1 MGTIAAPPPAIGVA
15 FGRGHVGGPGDAPIV
30 TFEAKRA
37 FHAFADSL
45 TAEQMNRATRVYDS
59 NCSGNRSGFDDN
71 AVSKRGGVRAADG
84 SGSSVSVRQLSGAA
98 RGEAV
103 VRAVRDIAERSH
115 TLKGGATQSQSRET
129 PLQAFERDFAA
140 QREAKEALAKT
151 LFHTRPAAIPLGQD
165 MRRAAAMDCGVSGS
179 RYPNGPYAEF
189 EWVFDRESR
198 YVDNV
203 DAATAKPFRRHFP
216 QLKPVHLERSLG
228 EPVDLR
234 ALVEAE
240 RTVTEQMRAER
251 AGARRYDE
259 CHKKIGPHDK
269 PPRRFAET
277 LKHKPGHLANARPVT
292 QQDGSLDADGRLVV
306 TKATSLNKTEK
317 KKSAFDEFEK
327 IAIDYAAP
335 RANPR
340 LAGAGSSGGGFF
352 APNPDADGVATR
364 GIKTCS
370 AYATRLIA
378 SGVVGGV
385 VVPVDGGGKRLGNPL
400 IGATAAAHVRAGT
413 PLGAFQ
419 GVALEQATRFD
430 EKNTQ
435 QRNETKNTARRAYT
449 RDIHSTGG
457 FGWDRRRKENAL
469 AEASAESFG
478 VPRQR
483 RSDTVTDLQKERT
496 ATPGTMLREYSALT
510 MGTAQLVTGEVWT
523 PGGAGG
529 LTQTQGVNPGARFG
543 NWTWRNTRTPQ
554 KSSLEMEDVAGLPRH
569 SAARARVRREDSMR
583 KLSTRPSATFV

>member
-1 MGTIAAPPPAIGVA
+1 M
-15 FGRGHVGGPGDAPIV
+15 
-30 TFEAKRA
+30 
-37 FHAFADSL
+37 
-45 TAEQMNRATRVYDS
+45 
-59 NCSGNRSGFDDN
+59 
-71 AVSKRGGVRAADG
+71 
-84 SGSSVSVRQLSGAA
+84 
-98 RGEAV
+98 
-103 VRAVRDIAERSH
+103 
-115 TLKGGATQSQSRET
+115 
-129 PLQAFERDFAA
+129 
-140 QREAKEALAKT
+140 
-151 LFHTRPAAIPLGQD
+151 
-165 MRRAAAMDCGVSGS
+165 
-179 RYPNGPYAEF
+179 
-189 EWVFDRESR
+189 
-198 YVDNV
+198 
-203 DAATAKPFRRHFP
+203 
-216 QLKPVHLERSLG
+216 
-228 EPVDLR
+228 
-234 ALVEAE
+234 
-240 RTVTEQMRAER
+240 
-251 AGARRYDE
+251 
-259 CHKKIGPHDK
+259 
-269 PPRRFAET
+269 
-277 LKHKPGHLANARPVT
+277 
-292 QQDGSLDADGRLVV
+292 
-306 TKATSLNKTEK
+306 
-317 KKSAFDEFEK
+317 
-327 IAIDYAAP
+327 
-335 RANPR
+335 
-340 LAGAGSSGGGFF
+340 
-352 APNPDADGVATR
+352 
-364 GIKTCS
+364 
-370 AYATRLIA
+370 
-378 SGVVGGV
+378 GGV